1 MAAPLDANP
10 RAKLREIVTDD
21 PQSWDKAWI
30 QNLTP
35 WDAGEFQPALQEI
48 IQSGEVNFP
57 RIGRAFVPGC
67 GSGYDAIYISSEL
80 KLDTL
85 AIDISPT
92 AVRNASKNIPEGLK
106 TRFEVRD
113 FFSFRISDD
122 QKFDLIYDYTFF
134 VAIPPS
140 RRLEWGSQINSLI
153 KSGGYLITLIYPLE
167 KKTDVGPPWFVRP
180 EHYLEPLGEGWEKVV
195 DRVPT
200 TSSETHVGRE
210 RLVVWRKI

>member
-1 MAAPLDANP
+1 LISFLFE
-10 RAKLREIVTDD
+10 R
-21 PQSWDKAWI
+21 
-30 QNLTP
+30 NLT
-35 WDAGEFQPALQEI
+35 G
-48 IQSGEVNFP
+48 P
-57 RIGRAFVPGC
+57 R
-67 GSGYDAIYISSEL
+67 
-80 KLDTL
+80 
-85 AIDISPT
+85 
-92 AVRNASKNIPEGLK
+92 NIPEGLK

-122 QKFDLIYDYTFF
+122 QKFDLIYDYTSESYFFHNLRILTIFSTSFF